1 MGKVVWF
8 RRSADRR
15 VPFQPL
21 AVFRPEHARI
31 SLERSLVK
39 VFSSLASAGLPEMA
53 LDALVRWGDGRGQA
67 GDLLDNV
74 QSLAAVSG
82 VRLAWAAEESGLGDW
97 YPS

>member
-1 MGKVVWF
+1 
-8 RRSADRR
+8 
-15 VPFQPL
+15 
-21 AVFRPEHARI
+21 
-31 SLERSLVK
+31 
-39 VFSSLASAGLPEMA
+39 MA